1 MGDSSVTF
9 LLKCLDKR
17 MIYYMDITT
26 FDSFVMG
33 ILGTTDHK
41 EAEKIIL
48 SIASCLVAVYFTK
61 KTQ

>member
-1 MGDSSVTF
+1 
-9 LLKCLDKR
+9 
-17 MIYYMDITT
+17 MDITT

-48 SIASCLVAVYFTK
+48 AIVSCLVAVYFTK